1 MLGWMRKAL
10 GQMRHPQP
18 SLLSLGL
25 EQSGFFSSTL
35 PRTRFNYQREV
46 GSGYGSNVVMS
57 PINWVAR
64 TFPEAPLAVEQETRE
79 GFEADSRHELVRLI
93 SRPNDFYSGNTL
105 WQATLQSW
113 WLAGNA
119 YWIKVRNAQRKPIEL
134 WYVPHWMIGPKWPED
149 GSVFISH
156 YEYRPRGVGE
166 RIEAED
172 VIHFRNGLDPRNPRL
187 GMSPLYPIMREIF
200 TDDEASNF
208 TASVLRN
215 QGLIGFIVSP
225 KEKGVTPSPETVKEM
240 KQFLGSN
247 FTGDRRG
254 VPMVTSEPIHVDT
267 LSFSPESFDMT
278 SIRNLSEERVCSAIN
293 IPAAVVGF
301 GTGLQQTKVGATMQ
315 SLKRLAWEGNLI
327 PTQRFFAETIERYLL
342 PDFEERPERFRVVF
356 DRSEVEAMKESEN
369 ELNERL
375 TQAVQGGYMQV
386 AEAREEKGLEVTDA
400 DRIYL
405 RPIAMIEVPAGE
417 PRPDLPE
424 KGIKIAADPEPLLP
438 EDAPPRRQP
447 NAMQRRVV
455 EMNERNHAAFSA
467 QFQQELERFFD
478 GLGKDASRIAREV
491 LKTARPDSAKDLAEE
506 IEGQRILDEMA
517 LEIAQRALQQKGGRH
532 YLRVAQETF
541 NGVSVI
547 LELEIGMPD
556 PVAREIV
563 ATGGTRMG
571 LIDLRKQTRERLFR
585 ELTEGR
591 AAGEGIPQLV
601 ARIRDKIPAGRYQDA
616 ATRAKVIARTE
627 TKHAQRT
634 SVLRAYKESQVVTRV
649 LVLDDRL
656 GHGDADCTFWN
667 GRVVTLEDAQELG
680 NQEHPNGTRDFA
692 PVIP

>member
-1 MLGWMRKAL
+1 MAPV
-10 GQMRHPQP
+10 H
-18 SLLSLGL
+18 
-25 EQSGFFSSTL
+25 
-35 PRTRFNYQREV
+35 
-46 GSGYGSNVVMS
+46 
-57 PINWVAR
+57 WVAR
-64 TFPEAPLAVEQETRE
+64 TFPEAPLQVEQETPE
-79 GFEADSRHELVRLI
+79 GFEKVLGHDLTALLRQ
-93 SRPNDFYSGNTL
+93 PNPFYSGTTL
-105 WQATLQSW
+105 WMATLSSW
-113 WLAGNA
+113 ILSGNA

-156 YEYRPRGVGE
+156 YEYRPRGYGE
-166 RIEAED
+166 RIEMED
-172 VIHFRNGLDPRNPRL
+172 VIHFRHGMTPHNPRL
-187 GMSPLYPIMREIF
+187 GLSPLHAVLREVF
-200 TDDEASNF
+200 TDDEASRF
-208 TASVLRN
+208 MATVLRN
-215 QGLIGFIVSP
+215 MGVIGIVMSP
-225 KEKGVTPSPETVKEM
+225 KEGGITATEDDVAETKKKLMER
-240 KQFLGSN
+240 
-247 FTGDRRG
+247 FTGSRLG
-254 VPMVTSEPIHVDT
+254 EPLVMERSTDVYQYGFSLDKMD
-267 LSFSPESFDMT
+267 LS
-278 SIRNLSEERVCSAIN
+278 SIRNISEERVCTALG

-301 GTGLQQTKVGATMQ
+301 GTGLQQTKVGATMKE
-315 SLKRLAWEGNLI
+315 LRRLAWEGNLI
-327 PTQRFFAETIERYLL
+327 PTQRFFAEALEGSLL
-342 PDFEERPERFRVVF
+342 VDFEESPEQFRVVF
-356 DRSEVEAMKESEN
+356 DRSDVEAMKESEN

-375 TQAVQGGYMQV
+375 TTAVQGGYMQV

-417 PRPDLPE
+417 SRPDLPE

-438 EDAPPRRQP
+438 TNDAPPRRQP
-447 NAMQRRVV
+447 NAMQRRIV
-455 EMNERNHAAFSA
+455 EMNERNHAVLAA
-467 QFQQELERFFD
+467 RFQQELERFFD
-478 GLGKDASRIAREV
+478 GLGKDAARIAREV
-491 LKTARPDSAKDLAEE
+491 LKSVQPGSVKEVADE

-517 LEIAQRALQQKGGRH
+517 LDLAQRALQQKGGRH
-532 YLRVAQETF
+532 YLRVAQKTF
-541 NGVSVI
+541 TGVSTI
-547 LELEIGMPD
+547 LGLEIGMPD

-656 GHGDADCTFWN
+656 GHGDADCAFWN
-667 GRVVTLEDAQELG
+667 GWVVTLEDAQELG

>member
-1 MLGWMRKAL
+1 MRPA
-10 GQMRHPQP
+10 
-18 SLLSLGL
+18 GL
-25 EQSGFFSSTL
+25 RPTVLRNMG
-35 PRTRFNYQREV
+35 V
-46 GSGYGSNVVMS
+46 IGIVMS
-57 PINWVAR
+57 PKEGGITVTEDDVA
-64 TFPEAPLAVEQETRE
+64 ETKKK
-79 GFEADSRHELVRLI
+79 L
-93 SRPNDFYSGNTL
+93 
-105 WQATLQSW
+105 
-113 WLAGNA
+113 
-119 YWIKVRNAQRKPIEL
+119 
-134 WYVPHWMIGPKWPED
+134 M
-149 GSVFISH
+149 
-156 YEYRPRGVGE
+156 E
-166 RIEAED
+166 R
-172 VIHFRNGLDPRNPRL
+172 
-187 GMSPLYPIMREIF
+187 
-200 TDDEASNF
+200 
-208 TASVLRN
+208 
-215 QGLIGFIVSP
+215 
-225 KEKGVTPSPETVKEM
+225 
-240 KQFLGSN
+240 
-247 FTGDRRG
+247 FTGSRRG
-254 VPMVTSEPIHVDT
+254 EPLVMERPTDVHQFGFSLDKMD
-267 LSFSPESFDMT
+267 LS
-278 SIRNLSEERVCSAIN
+278 SIRNISEERVCAALG

-301 GTGLQQTKVGATMQ
+301 GTGLQQTKVGATMKE
-315 SLKRLAWEGNLI
+315 LRRLAWEGNLI
-327 PTQRFFAETIERYLL
+327 PTQRFFAEALEGSLL
-342 PDFEERPERFRVVF
+342 PDFEESPEQFRVVF

-375 TQAVQGGYMQV
+375 TKAVQGGYMQV

-405 RPIAMIEVPAGE
+405 RPIAMIEIPAGE
-417 PRPDLPE
+417 PRPVLPE
-424 KGIKIAADPEPLLP
+424 KVRKIASDPEPLLP

-447 NAMQRRVV
+447 NAMQRRIV

-478 GLGKDASRIAREV
+478 GLGKDAARIAREV

-506 IEGQRILDEMA
+506 VEGQQILDEMA
-517 LEIAQRALQQKGGRH
+517 PALGIAQRALQQKGGRH

-541 NGVSVI
+541 AGVEAI
-547 LELEIGMPD
+547 LELQIGMPD

-667 GRVVTLEDAQELG
+667 GREVPLDQARELAA
-680 NQEHPNGTRDFA
+680 QEHPNGTRDFA

>member
-1 MLGWMRKAL
+1 
-10 GQMRHPQP
+10 MRHPQSSP
-18 SLLSLGL
+18 LSLDLQG
-25 EQSGFFSSTL
+25 SSWPFSDA
-35 PRTRFNYQREV
+35 PRTRVDYRREV
-46 GSGYGSNVVMS
+46 GSGYGSSVLMAPVH
-57 PINWVAR
+57 WVAR
-64 TFPEAPLAVEQETRE
+64 TFPEAPLQVEQETPE
-79 GFEADSRHELVRLI
+79 GFEKVLGHDLTALLRQ
-93 SRPNDFYSGNTL
+93 PNPFYSGTTL
-105 WQATLQSW
+105 WMATLSSW
-113 WLAGNA
+113 ILSGNA

-156 YEYRPRGVGE
+156 YEYRPRGYGE
-166 RIEAED
+166 RIEMED
-172 VIHFRNGLDPRNPRL
+172 VIHFRHGMTPHNPRL
-187 GMSPLYPIMREIF
+187 GLSPLHAVLREVF
-200 TDDEASNF
+200 TDDEASRF
-208 TASVLRN
+208 TATVLRN
-215 QGLIGFIVSP
+215 MGVIGIVMSP
-225 KEKGVTPSPETVKEM
+225 KEGGITVTEDDVAETKKKLMER
-240 KQFLGSN
+240 
-247 FTGDRRG
+247 FTGSRRG
-254 VPMVTSEPIHVDT
+254 EPLVMERPTDVHQFGFSLDKMD
-267 LSFSPESFDMT
+267 LS
-278 SIRNLSEERVCSAIN
+278 SIRNISEERVCAALG

-301 GTGLQQTKVGATMQ
+301 GTGLQQTKVGATMKE
-315 SLKRLAWEGNLI
+315 LRRLAWEGNLI
-327 PTQRFFAETIERYLL
+327 PTQRFFAEALEGSLL
-342 PDFEERPERFRVVF
+342 VDFEESPEQFRVVF

-375 TQAVQGGYMQV
+375 ATAVKGGYMQV

-405 RPIAMIEVPAGE
+405 RPIAMIEIPAGE
-417 PRPDLPE
+417 PRPVLPE
-424 KGIKIAADPEPLLP
+424 KGRKIAADPEPLLP
-438 EDAPPRRQP
+438 EEAPPRRQP
-447 NAMQRRVV
+447 NAMQRRIV

-467 QFQQELERFFD
+467 RFQQELERFFD
-478 GLGKDASRIAREV
+478 GLGKDAARIAREV
-491 LKTARPDSAKDLAEE
+491 LKTARPDSAKDIAEE
-506 IEGQRILDEMA
+506 VEGQQILDEMA
-517 LEIAQRALQQKGGRH
+517 PALGIAQRALQQKGGRH

-541 NGVSVI
+541 AGVEAI
-547 LELEIGMPD
+547 LELQIGMPD

-571 LIDLRKQTRERLFR
+571 LIDLRKQTRERLFQ

-634 SVLRAYKESQVVTRV
+634 SVLRACKESGVVTHM

-656 GHGDADCTFWN
+656 GHGDEDCAFWN
-667 GRVVTLEDAQELG
+667 GWVLTLEDAQELG

>member
-1 MLGWMRKAL
+1 
-10 GQMRHPQP
+10 MRHPQSSP
-18 SLLSLGL
+18 LSLDLQGASWL
-25 EQSGFFSSTL
+25 FSDA
-35 PRTRFNYQREV
+35 PRTRVDYRREV
-46 GSGYGSNVVMS
+46 GSGYGSSVLMAPVH
-57 PINWVAR
+57 WVAR
-64 TFPEAPLAVEQETRE
+64 TFPEAPLQVEQETPE
-79 GFEADSRHELVRLI
+79 GFEKVLGHELSQLLRQ
-93 SRPNDFYSGNTL
+93 PNPFYSGTTL
-105 WQATLQSW
+105 WMATLSSW
-113 WLAGNA
+113 ILSGNA

-134 WYVPHWMIGPKWPED
+134 WYVPHWMIAPKWPED

-156 YEYRPRGVGE
+156 YEYRPRGYGE
-166 RIEAED
+166 RIEIED
-172 VIHFRNGLDPRNPRL
+172 VIHFRHGMTPHNPRL
-187 GMSPLYPIMREIF
+187 GVSPLQAVLREVF
-200 TDDEASNF
+200 TDDEASRF
-208 TASVLRN
+208 TATVLRN
-215 QGLIGFIVSP
+215 MGVIGIVMSP
-225 KEKGVTPSPETVKEM
+225 KEGGITATEDDVAETKKKLMER
-240 KQFLGSN
+240 
-247 FTGDRRG
+247 FTGSRRG
-254 VPMVTSEPIHVDT
+254 EPLVMGRPTDVHQFGFSLDKMD
-267 LSFSPESFDMT
+267 LS
-278 SIRNLSEERVCSAIN
+278 SIRNISEERVCAALG

-301 GTGLQQTKVGATMQ
+301 GTGLQQTKVGATMKE
-315 SLKRLAWEGNLI
+315 LRRLAWEGNLI
-327 PTQRFFAETIERYLL
+327 PTQRFFAEALEGSLL
-342 PDFEERPERFRVVF
+342 VDFEESPEQFRVVF
-356 DRSEVEAMKESEN
+356 DRSDVEAIKESEN

-375 TQAVQGGYMQV
+375 TTAVRGGYMQV

-438 EDAPPRRQP
+438 TDDAPPRRQP

-467 QFQQELERFFD
+467 RFQQELERFFD
-478 GLGKDASRIAREV
+478 GLGKDAARIAREV
-491 LKTARPDSAKDLAEE
+491 LKSAKPGSTKEIAEE

-517 LEIAQRALQQKGGRH
+517 LEIAQRTLQEKGGRH

-541 NGVSVI
+541 TGVSTI
-547 LELEIGMPD
+547 LGLEIGLPD

-667 GRVVTLEDAQELG
+667 GREVPLDQARELAA
-680 NQEHPNGTRDFA
+680 QEHPNGTRDFA

>member
-1 MLGWMRKAL
+1 
-10 GQMRHPQP
+10 MRHPQSSP
-18 SLLSLGL
+18 LSLDL
-25 EQSGFFSSTL
+25 QSPWLFSDA
-35 PRTRFNYQREV
+35 PRTRVDYRREV
-46 GSGYGSNVVMS
+46 GSGYGSSVLMAPV
-57 PINWVAR
+57 NWVAR
-64 TFPEAPLAVEQETRE
+64 TFPEAPLVVEQETPE
-79 GFEADSRHELVRLI
+79 GFEKVLGHDLTALLRQ
-93 SRPNDFYSGNTL
+93 PNPFYSGTTL
-105 WQATLQSW
+105 WMATLSSW
-113 WLAGNA
+113 ILSGNA

-156 YEYRPRGVGE
+156 YEYRPKGYGE
-166 RIEAED
+166 RIEMED
-172 VIHFRNGLDPRNPRL
+172 VIHFRHGMTPHNPRL
-187 GMSPLYPIMREIF
+187 GLSPLHAVLREVF
-200 TDDEASNF
+200 TDDEASRF
-208 TASVLRN
+208 TATVLRN
-215 QGLIGFIVSP
+215 MGVIGIVMSP
-225 KEKGVTPSPETVKEM
+225 KEGGITATEDDVAETKKKLMER
-240 KQFLGSN
+240 
-247 FTGDRRG
+247 FTGSRLGEPLVMDRATDVYQYG
-254 VPMVTSEPIHVDT
+254 FSLDKMD
-267 LSFSPESFDMT
+267 LS
-278 SIRNLSEERVCSAIN
+278 SIRNISEERVCAALG

-301 GTGLQQTKVGATMQ
+301 GTGLQQTKVGATMKE
-315 SLKRLAWEGNLI
+315 LRRLAWEGNLI
-327 PTQRFFAETIERYLL
+327 PTQRFFSEALEGSLL
-342 PDFEERPERFRVVF
+342 PDFEERPEQFRVVF
-356 DRSEVEAMKESEN
+356 DRSDVEAMKESEN

-375 TQAVQGGYMQV
+375 ATAVKGGYMQV

-424 KGIKIAADPEPLLP
+424 KGRKIAADPEPLLP
-438 EDAPPRRQP
+438 EEAPPRRQP
-447 NAMQRRVV
+447 NAMQRRIV

-467 QFQQELERFFD
+467 RFQQELERFFD
-478 GLGKDASRIAREV
+478 GLGKDAARIAREV
-491 LKTARPDSAKDLAEE
+491 LKSAKPGSTKEIAEE
-506 IEGQRILDEMA
+506 IEGQQILDEMA
-517 LEIAQRALQQKGGRH
+517 LEIAQRTLQEKGGRH

-541 NGVSVI
+541 IGVSTI
-547 LELEIGMPD
+547 LGLEIGLPD

-634 SVLRAYKESQVVTRV
+634 SVIRACKESGVVTHM

-656 GHGDADCTFWN
+656 GHGDADCAFWN
-667 GRVVTLEDAQELG
+667 GWVVTLEDAQELG
-680 NQEHPNGTRDFA
+680 NQEHPSGTRDFA

>member
-1 MLGWMRKAL
+1 MPPV
-10 GQMRHPQP
+10 H
-18 SLLSLGL
+18 
-25 EQSGFFSSTL
+25 
-35 PRTRFNYQREV
+35 
-46 GSGYGSNVVMS
+46 
-57 PINWVAR
+57 WVAR
-64 TFPEAPLAVEQETRE
+64 TFPEAPLQVEQEAPE
-79 GFEADSRHELVRLI
+79 GFEKVLGHDLTALLRQ
-93 SRPNDFYSGNTL
+93 PNPFYSGTTL
-105 WQATLQSW
+105 WMATLSSW
-113 WLAGNA
+113 ILSGNA

-149 GSVFISH
+149 GSIFISH
-156 YEYRPRGVGE
+156 YEYRPRGYGE
-166 RIEAED
+166 RIEMED
-172 VIHFRNGLDPRNPRL
+172 VIHFRHGMTPHNPRL
-187 GMSPLYPIMREIF
+187 GLSPLHAVLREVF
-200 TDDEASNF
+200 TDDEASRF

-215 QGLIGFIVSP
+215 MGVIGMVMSP
-225 KEKGVTPSPETVKEM
+225 KEGGITATEDDVAETKKKLMER
-240 KQFLGSN
+240 
-247 FTGDRRG
+247 FTGSRRG
-254 VPMVTSEPIHVDT
+254 TPLVMERPTDVYQYGFSLDKMD
-267 LSFSPESFDMT
+267 LS
-278 SIRNLSEERVCSAIN
+278 SIRNISEERVCAALG

-301 GTGLQQTKVGATMQ
+301 GTGLQQTKVGATMKE
-315 SLKRLAWEGNLI
+315 LRRLAWEGNLI
-327 PTQRFFAETIERYLL
+327 PTQRFFAEALEGSLL
-342 PDFEERPERFRVVF
+342 PDFEERPEQFRVVF
-356 DRSEVEAMKESEN
+356 DRSDVEALKDSEN

-375 TQAVQGGYMQV
+375 STAVKGGYMQV

-405 RPIAMIEVPAGE
+405 RPIAMIEVPAGG
-417 PRPDLPE
+417 PRPALPE
-424 KGIKIAADPEPLLP
+424 VSGQPPKQLVNGKQRVNGKVAADPGPLLP
-438 EDAPPRRQP
+438 EHAPPRHQP

-455 EMNERNHAAFSA
+455 EMNERNHAALSVR
-467 QFQQELERFFD
+467 FQQELERFFD
-478 GLGKDASRIAREV
+478 GLGKEAARIAREV
-491 LKTARPDSAKDLAEE
+491 LKSAKPGSTKEIAEE

-517 LEIAQRALQQKGGRH
+517 LEIAQRTLQEKGGRH

-541 NGVSVI
+541 IGVSAV
-547 LELEIGMPD
+547 LGLEIGMPD

-656 GHGDADCTFWN
+656 GHGDADCAFWN
-667 GRVVTLEDAQELG
+667 GREVPLDQAAELAA
-680 NQEHPNGTRDFA
+680 QEHPQGSRDFA

>member
-1 MLGWMRKAL
+1 MQFTNADEKLVELFQQYLPDGYSLRKTDPLSIDYRVIYDEHAKGRGLGHGTGHLNPFKDELRRLGLWMKYSHEKFVPDLYKYNTSEIRRELLRGILDADGFVNLHGQPALEQTSLQLSEDVTWLVRSLGGYTHQSRKHADRSERL
-10 GQMRHPQP
+10 IAGRPMRSRHDRYRLSIVYDDGP
-18 SLLSLGL
+18 SLFRYQEKRLKCRRRIKKTTRK
-25 EQSGFFSSTL
+25 F
-35 PRTRFNYQREV
+35 RTIERVRKEKTQCI
-46 GSGYGSNVVMS
+46 S
-57 PINWVAR
+57 
-64 TFPEAPLAVEQETRE
+64 VE
-79 GFEADSRHELVRLI
+79 GD
-93 SRPNDFYSGNTL
+93 
-105 WQATLQSW
+105 
-113 WLAGNA
+113 
-119 YWIKVRNAQRKPIEL
+119 
-134 WYVPHWMIGPKWPED
+134 
-149 GSVFISH
+149 
-156 YEYRPRGVGE
+156 
-166 RIEAED
+166 
-172 VIHFRNGLDPRNPRL
+172 
-187 GMSPLYPIMREIF
+187 LYI
-200 TDDEASNF
+200 TD
-208 TASVLRN
+208 
-215 QGLIGFIVSP
+215 GFIVTHNTM
-225 KEKGVTPSPETVKEM
+225 KE
-240 KQFLGSN
+240 L
-247 FTGDRRG
+247 R
-254 VPMVTSEPIHVDT
+254 
-267 LSFSPESFDMT
+267 
-278 SIRNLSEERVCSAIN
+278 
-293 IPAAVVGF
+293 
-301 GTGLQQTKVGATMQ
+301 
-315 SLKRLAWEGNLI
+315 RLAWEGNLI
-327 PTQRFFAETIERYLL
+327 PTQRFFSEALEGSLL
-342 PDFEERPERFRVVF
+342 PDFEESPEQFRVVF
-356 DRSEVEAMKESEN
+356 DRSDVEALKDSEN

-375 TQAVQGGYMQV
+375 ATAVKGGYMQI

-405 RPIAMIEVPAGE
+405 RPIAMIEIPAGE
-417 PRPDLPE
+417 PRPVLPE
-424 KGIKIAADPEPLLP
+424 KGRKIAADPEPLLP

-455 EMNERNHAAFSA
+455 EMNERNHTAFSA
-467 QFQQELERFFD
+467 QFQKELERFFD

-491 LKTARPDSAKDLAEE
+491 LKSAKPGSTKDLAEE

-541 NGVSVI
+541 NGVSAI

-563 ATGGTRMG
+563 AKGGTRMG

-601 ARIRDKIPAGRYQDA
+601 TRIRDKIPAGRYQDA

-667 GRVVTLEDAQELG
+667 GREVPLDQAAELAS
-680 NQEHPNGTRDFA
+680 QEHPNGTRDFA